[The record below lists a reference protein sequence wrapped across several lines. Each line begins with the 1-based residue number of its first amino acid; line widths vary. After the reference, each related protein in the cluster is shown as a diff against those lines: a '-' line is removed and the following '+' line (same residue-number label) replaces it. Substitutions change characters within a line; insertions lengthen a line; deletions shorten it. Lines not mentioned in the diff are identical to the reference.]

1 MAHDRGPFFRSERGD
16 DGGDDRP
23 RRWSRRPPQ
32 DDDGRIDLSDPVAR
46 DRHNRR
52 ALLGAGL
59 GIAIAFLIA
68 SIMPQPLVMAAFREI
83 LFFGSMGV
91 GLISAFRREP
101 ILAAPVF
108 TGWDRAAI
116 MMLVAQISGAFID
129 HEAVEAYLQ
138 QVQDTGR
145 F

>member
-16 DGGDDRP
+16 DDQNQP
-23 RRWSRRPPQ
+23 RRWSRRPPR
-32 DDDGRIDLSDPVAR
+32 DDGRLDLSDPVTR

-59 GIAIAFLIA
+59 GIAVAFLIA

-129 HEAVEAYLQ
+129 HQAVEAYLL